1 MVVEMCSQSLAFES
15 TCRLALVVLVAFS
28 ALRRS
33 PGSKISAVMTVAPGL
48 LVSGAEQW
56 GEFEIFTALEQQD
69 LYLMQ
74 NVLWAAVFDRP
85 TMWCSVHLMRLFG
98 ISAHRLAQRC
108 ACVAEC
114 EGSISAAVYAEARPH
129 GNKGRSPVNK
139 TVDDILRNLVRIFE
153 RSTVTSPIR
162 NKIIVPSDCKLS
174 GLSGLVHTIASW
186 VT

>member
-1 MVVEMCSQSLAFES
+1 
-15 TCRLALVVLVAFS
+15 
-28 ALRRS
+28 
-33 PGSKISAVMTVAPGL
+33 
-48 LVSGAEQW
+48 
-56 GEFEIFTALEQQD
+56 
-69 LYLMQ
+69 
-74 NVLWAAVFDRP
+74 
-85 TMWCSVHLMRLFG
+85 MRLFG
-98 ISAHRLAQRC
+98 IGADRLAQLR

-139 TVDDILRNLVRIFE
+139 TEDIIIKNLARIIE